1 MSEMVYVS
9 LRTDKPGT
17 VNSFTVMM
25 KRTAALPQL
34 LSSCLIGIV
43 EIIVFVQQ
51 PACERCRTFSFPYET
66 ARVGISLGCQF
77 HVGIDCLSAL
87 HHV

>member
-25 KRTAALPQL
+25 KAN
-34 LSSCLIGIV
+34 SCLIGIV

-77 HVGIDCLSAL
+77 HVGIDCLSAP